1 MNNYIQAVK
10 AIYKIEDKKE
20 LVQLFELTLS
30 MVTIGTIQ
38 QIADIEGKS
47 YNGIKNSFQYP
58 KINIGNKKLVVI
70 GGAIDNLP
78 F

>member
-1 MNNYIQAVK
+1 MNHYIEAVK
-10 AIYKIEDKKE
+10 AISKIEDKKE
-20 LVQLFELTLS
+20 LVQLFELALS

-47 YNGIKNSFQYP
+47 YNGIKNSGQYP

-70 GGAIDNLP
+70 GGSVNNLP

>member
-1 MNNYIQAVK
+1 MNHYIQAVK
-10 AIYKIEDKKE
+10 EISKIEDKKQ

-47 YNGIKNSFQYP
+47 YNGIKNSCQYP
-58 KINIGNKKLVVI
+58 KINIGNKKLVVV